1 MDTTDVAVIGAGPY
15 GLSATAHLRRAGV
28 ETRTLGEPMSFWRSM
43 PKGMLLR
50 SNLTATCIAEHQ
62 GSLSL
67 ETYRRQLGLLSE
79 KPVSLHRFIEYG
91 EWVQRCVA
99 PDVETRSVDRVERP
113 DGRFVLTLADGEHL
127 QARRVVVAGGIA
139 PFAWRP
145 TRFDHLPPDLAS
157 HTSGHDDLSSF
168 SGRRV
173 LVVGGGQ
180 SALESAALMRESGAE
195 VEVIVRADHINWLH
209 GGRYHRKLGR
219 AVPLFYAPHDVGPL
233 GLSRLIGFTD
243 GYRRIPHPV
252 QDPITRRS
260 IRPAG
265 AAWLLPRLE
274 DVPIRLGETLRTATV
289 SGRGVEVQLSGGG
302 SRVVD
307 HVMFGTGYR
316 VDVRRYPFLA
326 PELAEGIHETNGY
339 PILGPGLES
348 SIPRM
353 HFIGAPAAWSFGPTM
368 RFVSGSWYAG
378 KQVARAA
385 RGGRQPLRGRGRFT
399 PSRDRTGPGAA
410 IVSGGGVLE

>member
-1 MDTTDVAVIGAGPY
+1 
-15 GLSATAHLRRAGV
+15 
-28 ETRTLGEPMSFWRSM
+28 
-43 PKGMLLR
+43 
-50 SNLTATCIAEHQ
+50 
-62 GSLSL
+62 
-67 ETYRRQLGLLSE
+67 
-79 KPVSLHRFIEYG
+79 
-91 EWVQRCVA
+91 
-99 PDVETRSVDRVERP
+99 
-113 DGRFVLTLADGEHL
+113 
-127 QARRVVVAGGIA
+127 VAGGIA

-145 TRFDHLPPDLAS
+145 PRFDHLPPEAAS
-157 HTSGHDDLSSF
+157 HTSRHADLSRF
-168 SGRRV
+168 AGRRV

-180 SALESAALMRESGAE
+180 SALESAALMHEAGAE

-243 GYRRIPHPV
+243 VYRRAPHTV
-252 QDPITRRS
+252 QDPITRRA

-274 DVPIRLGETLRTATV
+274 GVAIRLGETIRTAST
-289 SGRGVEVQLSGGG
+289 SGRGVEVELANGG

-316 VDVRRYPFLA
+316 VDVSRYPFLA
-326 PELAEGIHETNGY
+326 PALANGIRETNGY

-378 KQVARAA
+378 SHVARAA
-385 RGGRQPLRGRGRFT
+385 RGGRQADGSRGRGRST
-399 PSRDRTGPGAA
+399 PSRDGAGPGAA